1 MARRARR
8 ERHRRIGIKVEQA
21 PSRQLKNPYKP
32 FEIMSEDQ
40 ICMIH
45 ESSMEIMENV
55 GIDVQDADAR
65 RILKDAGFDVIE
77 GSERV
82 RMDRDGVLA
91 LVGKAPSSFTVH
103 GRNPARSVSGGE
115 GQLMFSA
122 VAGPPFGSDLDRG
135 RRAGVF
141 EDTVKFLKLTQS
153 LNILHLQGGASIE
166 PTDLPPETR
175 HLDLA
180 LACARYLD
188 KPWKPN
194 FIGRERSL
202 DALRI
207 AKILHGRDEEG
218 LAEYPVYYCNTNTN
232 TPLILDR
239 EIAQG
244 VIELAKAGQVIC
256 ITPFTLAGAMTPAS
270 LAGALAMQNAEA
282 LAGCAFVQAIRPG
295 CPFVYGSFTMA
306 VDMKSGSP
314 TFGTPEFA
322 KGAAATGQLAR
333 HYKLPWRSSNACTS
347 CVPDAQAAYETQ
359 MSLWSAITAHVSV
372 IYQGAGWLE
381 GGLVGSFEKLILDA
395 EMLQMFAAW
404 MEPFEVSPEE
414 IGLST
419 IEEIGPGG
427 HFLGTA
433 HTMERYENAFYRP
446 LVSDWN
452 NFENWR
458 DAGAKD
464 VAARANEMW
473 KRLLDE
479 YEQPPLDIAIEEEL
493 EAFVAKRKEG
503 YGAAAA

>member
-1 MARRARR
+1 MARRARKDR
-8 ERHRRIGIKVEQA
+8 QKRKDAPVEQA
-21 PSRQLKNPYKP
+21 AFRQLRIPYRP
-32 FEIMSEDQ
+32 FEILSDDQ
-40 ICMIH
+40 VEMIH
-45 ESSMEIMENV
+45 ESSMSILENV
-55 GIDVQDADAR
+55 GIEVQDGDAR
-65 RILKDAGFDVIE
+65 RILERTGFEVDE
-77 GSERV
+77 SNDRV
-82 RMDRDGVLA
+82 RMDRDGVME
-91 LVGKAPSSFTVH
+91 LVAHAPSQFTVH
-103 GRNPARSVSGGE
+103 GRNPARSVKGGD
-115 GQLMFSA
+115 GNVIFAA
-122 VAGPPFGSDLDRG
+122 VAGPPFGADLDQG

-175 HLDLA
+175 HLDLM
-180 LACARYLD
+180 LANARYVD
-188 KPWKPN
+188 KPWKPG
-194 FIGRERSL
+194 FIGRERSR
-202 DALRI
+202 DAIDFARI
-207 AKILHGRDEEG
+207 LSATDEEG
-218 LAEYPVYYCNTNTN
+218 LAERPVYYCNTNTN

-244 VIELAKAGQVIC
+244 VIELARVGQVIC

-270 LAGALAMQNAEA
+270 LSGALAMQNAES

-333 HYKLPWRSSNACTS
+333 RYGLPWRSSNACTS
-347 CVPDAQAAYETQ
+347 CAPDAQAAYETQ
-359 MSLWSAITAHVSV
+359 MSLWSSITAHAGV
-372 IYQGAGWLE
+372 IYQAAGWLE
-381 GGLVGSFEKLILDA
+381 GGLVGSFEKLVLDA
-395 EMLQMFAAW
+395 EMLQMMAAW

-419 IEEIGPGG
+419 IAEIGPGG

-433 HTMERYENAFYRP
+433 HTMERYEDAFYRP
-446 LVSDWN
+446 LISDWS

-464 VAARANEMW
+464 AAQRANALW

-479 YEQPPLDIAIEEEL
+479 YQQPALDRSVEEEL
-493 EAFVAKRKEG
+493 EAFVARRKET
-503 YGAAAA
+503 YGVAA

>member
-1 MARRARR
+1 MTRRARK
-8 ERHRRIGIKVEQA
+8 ERLKRKDAKVEQSA
-21 PSRQLKNPYKP
+21 FRQLKNPYKP
-32 FEIMSEDQ
+32 FEILSDDQ
-40 ICMIH
+40 LGIIH
-45 ESSMEIMENV
+45 ESSMEILENV
-55 GIDVQDADAR
+55 GIDVQDRNAR
-65 RILKDAGFDVIE
+65 TILKDAGFDVAE
-77 GSERV
+77 GSDRV
-82 RMDRDGVLA
+82 RMDRDGVMV
-91 LVGKAPSSFTVH
+91 LVDKAPSSFTVH
-103 GRNPARSVSGGE
+103 GRNPMRSVKGGD
-115 GQLMFSA
+115 GYVMFSA
-122 VAGPPFGSDLDRG
+122 VAGPPFGADLDSG

-175 HLDLA
+175 HLDLS

-202 DALRI
+202 DAI
-207 AKILHGRDEEG
+207 EFAKILHGTDEAG
-218 LAEYPVYYCNTNTN
+218 LAKNPVYYCNTNTN

-244 VIELAKAGQVIC
+244 VIELAGAGQVIC

-333 HYKLPWRSSNACTS
+333 LYGLPWRSSNACTS
-347 CVPDAQAAYETQ
+347 CAPDAQAAYETQ

-414 IGLST
+414 IGLAT
-419 IEEIGPGG
+419 IAEIGPGG

-458 DAGAKD
+458 DAGARD
-464 VAARANEMW
+464 AAQRANGMW

-479 YEQPPLDIAIEEEL
+479 YEQPALDPAVDEEL
-493 EAFVAKRKEG
+493 KAFVAKRKEACG
-503 YGAAAA
+503 VAAA